1 MNEHTD
7 MPDVSIVIPTISG
20 RGDKLR
26 RALQSVDERDL
37 SIEIIVV
44 SGDEID
50 INGLSPESPCRR
62 VRRIRHDGP
71 SNAAGNRNVGIEYA
85 SGSFVAFLD
94 DDDEFTSGKLS
105 AQIEIMRRSSVD
117 WSFTNY
123 ALFDA
128 INNRVSRTSA
138 RAMIQ
143 RPVDFDLNCAIATPT
158 VVFNTQFLVDNG
170 LRFDETLVSQ
180 EDVDLWKRAFRISRP
195 LYITAPMSIVHRRID
210 AAFNEARQQS
220 APAGVRRF
228 LARAVSMWRVAL
240 DRIDEIRRRSHVLG
254 DEAKR

>member
-1 MNEHTD
+1 MNQRMDIPE
-7 MPDVSIVIPTISG
+7 VSIVVPTISG
-20 RGDKLR
+20 RGEKLC
-26 RALQSVDERDL
+26 RALQSVDEPDL
-37 SIEIIVV
+37 SIEILVV

-50 INGLSPESPCRR
+50 ISGLSSDSQSRQ
-62 VRRIRHDGP
+62 VRHIRHDGP

-85 SGSFVAFLD
+85 SGRFVAFLD

-105 AQIEIMRRSSVD
+105 AQIDMMRRSSVD

-123 ALFDA
+123 ALFDELD
-128 INNRVSRTSA
+128 NRVSRTSA

-158 VVFNTQFLVDNG
+158 VVFNTQFLVDNS
-170 LRFDETLVSQ
+170 LRFDETLISQ
-180 EDVDLWKRAFRISRP
+180 EDVDFWKRAFRISRP
-195 LYITAPMSIVHRRID
+195 LYITAPLSIVHRRID

-228 LARAVSMWRVAL
+228 LTRAVSMWRVAL
-240 DRIDEIRRRSHVLG
+240 DRIDEIRRRAHVLG